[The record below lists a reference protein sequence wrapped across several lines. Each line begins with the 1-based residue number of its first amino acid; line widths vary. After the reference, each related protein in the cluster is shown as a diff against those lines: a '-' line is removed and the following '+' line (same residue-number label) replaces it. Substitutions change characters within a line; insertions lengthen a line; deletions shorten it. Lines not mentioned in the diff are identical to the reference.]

1 MTRALIPCLA
11 APGFAW
17 LAFAFPVRWHHTADL
32 GILEANLGRLV
43 LRHGQ
48 APFKGGD
55 MAGLSWS

>member
-1 MTRALIPCLA
+1 M
-11 APGFAW
+11 
-17 LAFAFPVRWHHTADL
+17 RWHHTADL